1 MKTIFFNYP
10 VGSPK
15 VSLITTS
22 KRVSQLMSD
31 EVIPKNAGYVEHDL
45 IDENSNR
52 NDLAMVGMPQHLK
65 FDNVKK
71 PTQVLWDM
79 DLIEVYILSLI
90 RNQRGVAFG
99 VLDTLAM
106 RALTKGLSDVVAEVE
121 ADKQTLR
128 DMPDTVNLSGAT
140 DYWTAYES
148 VPNAFIDF
156 EAKYNPKLV

>member
-1 MKTIFFNYP
+1 MQRQPDITKAKEILNWEPKISRSEGMK
-10 VGSPK
+10 
-15 VSLITTS
+15 
-22 KRVSQLMSD
+22 R
-31 EVIPKNAGYVEHDL
+31 
-45 IDENSNR
+45 
-52 NDLAMVGMPQHLK
+52 
-65 FDNVKK
+65 
-71 PTQVLWDM
+71 
-79 DLIEVYILSLI
+79 
-90 RNQRGVAFG
+90 
-99 VLDTLAM
+99 M

>member
-15 VSLITTS
+15 IAVITTD
-22 KRVSQLMSD
+22 KHVSQLMGD

-52 NDLAMVGMPQHLK
+52 NQLAMVGMVDHLK
-65 FDNVKK
+65 FDNVER
-71 PTQVLWDM
+71 PTRVLWDM
-79 DLIEVYILSLI
+79 DLIEVYINGLI
-90 RNQRGVAFG
+90 RNQRGIAFG

-106 RALTKGLSDVVAEVE
+106 RALTKGLTEVVAEIE

-128 DMPDTVNLSGAT
+128 DMPDTLDLSGAT
-140 DYWTAYES
+140 DYWTAYEA

-156 EAKYNPKLV
+156 DAKYNPKLV

>member
-10 VGSPK
+10 VGTPK
-15 VSLITTS
+15 VSLVTTA

-52 NDLAMVGMPQHLK
+52 NDWAMVGMPEYLK

-71 PTQVLWDM
+71 PTKVLWDM

-90 RNQRGVAFG
+90 RNQRQLAFG

-106 RALTKGLSDVVAEVE
+106 RALTKGLSDIVAEIE
-121 ADKQTLR
+121 ADKQALR
-128 DMPDTVNLSGAT
+128 DMPDTVNLSNAT
-140 DYWTAYES
+140 NYWTAYEA
-148 VPNAFIDF
+148 VPDAFIDF
-156 EAKYNPKLV
+156 ESKYKSKLA

>member
-65 FDNVKK
+65 FDNVNFHY
-71 PTQVLWDM
+71 D
-79 DLIEVYILSLI
+79 Y
-90 RNQRGVAFG
+90 
-99 VLDTLAM
+99 
-106 RALTKGLSDVVAEVE
+106 
-121 ADKQTLR
+121 QTLQCH
-128 DMPDTVNLSGAT
+128 DVNIHFL
-140 DYWTAYES
+140 Y
-148 VPNAFIDF
+148 FQ
-156 EAKYNPKLV
+156 